1 LHTIYS
7 IWFYL
12 IFSNIGVTTLK
23 NFALH
28 YNNGFTSCL
37 NLQSH
42 PKLSMLTPYHIILFA
57 ILLVVS
63 SASIFQMSTAEQS

>member
-1 LHTIYS
+1 MVLPHI
-7 IWFYL
+7 L
-12 IFSNIGVTTLK
+12 KIGVTTPK

-28 YNNGFTSCL
+28 YNIDLISWL
-37 NLQSH
+37 NS
-42 PKLSMLTPYHIILFA
+42 LSLYVLIMLTPYHIILFA